1 MRIPLTIQKFNPE
14 QDPAPYSRT
23 YFVEAPKGMTL
34 LGALL
39 KLKEEVDGTLTFRAS
54 CRAAICG
61 SCIMQVNGIQKLACA
76 LSLRD
81 EMERHGKITVAPMA
95 NMPVIKDLAVR
106 MEPFWDKLRA
116 VTPYVIPGP
125 DAAPSGALRALPET
139 MHNADGCIM
148 CGACLSACTS
158 HEVSPTFLG
167 PAALAK
173 AYRVQVDPRDSTHSS
188 RLSALQE
195 PGGIWDCVRCN
206 FCVQVCP
213 KDVQPM
219 EQIIRLRRMSLSA
232 GFTQTVAARHIT
244 QFVKIV
250 SHEGRLNEAQLPFR
264 MTWTSPGALLR
275 ILPLGLRMLLHG
287 KIPFPFK
294 PAHRTI
300 QAIFKRRQAVQSAA
314 HIPKGETE

>member
-1 MRIPLTIQKFNPE
+1 MRVQITLQKFNPE
-14 QDPAPYSRT
+14 QDQAPYHRT
-23 YFVEAPKGMTL
+23 YAVEAPRGMTL

-54 CRAAICG
+54 CRASICG

-76 LSLRD
+76 VSLREELD
-81 EMERHGKITVAPMA
+81 RHGKIVVAPMA
-95 NMPVIKDLAVR
+95 NMPILKDLAVQ
-106 MEPFWDKLRA
+106 MEPFWQKLRA
-116 VTPYVIPGP
+116 VTPYVVPGLEVLP
-125 DAAPSGALRALPET
+125 PHRLKGLPEA
-139 MHNADGCIM
+139 MHNADGCIL

-173 AYRVQVDPRDSTHSS
+173 AYRVQVDPRDTTHAA
-188 RLSALQE
+188 RLSALQG

-206 FCVQVCP
+206 LCVQVCP

-232 GFTQTVAARHIT
+232 GFTQSVAARHIT
-244 QFVKIV
+244 QFAKIV
-250 SHEGRLNEAQLPFR
+250 GDEGRLNEAQLPFR
-264 MTWTSPGALLR
+264 MTQTSPRALLR

-287 KIPFPFK
+287 KIPFPFR

-300 QAIFKRRQAVQSAA
+300 QAMFKRRRAVQSASHPA
-314 HIPKGETE
+314 GENG

>member
-1 MRIPLTIQKFNPE
+1 
-14 QDPAPYSRT
+14 
-23 YFVEAPKGMTL
+23 MTL

-39 KLKEEVDGTLTFRAS
+39 RLKEEVDGTLTFRAS

-61 SCIMQVNGIQKLACA
+61 SCLMQVNGIQKLACT

-81 EMERHGKITVAPMA
+81 EVERHGKIVVAPMP
-95 NMPVIKDLAVR
+95 NMPVIKDLVVR
-106 MEPFWDKLRA
+106 MESFWQKLRA
-116 VTPYVIPGP
+116 VTPYILEGP
-125 DAAPSGALRALPET
+125 EATPTSTLQSLHET

-158 HEVSPTFLG
+158 YEVSPGFLG

-173 AYRVQVDPRDSTHSS
+173 AYRIQADPRDATRPA
-188 RLSALQE
+188 RLLALQG

-219 EQIIRLRRMSLSA
+219 EQIVRLRRMSLA
-232 GFTQTVAARHIT
+232 AALTQSVAARHIT

-250 SHEGRLNEAQLPFR
+250 AHEGRLNEARLPLQ
-264 MTWTSPGALLR
+264 MTWRTPRLLLR
-275 ILPLGLRMLLHG
+275 MIPLGLRMLLHG
-287 KIPFPFK
+287 KVPFPFK
-294 PAHRTI
+294 SPHRMV
-300 QAIFKRRQAVQSAA
+300 QALFGRRGRQ
-314 HIPKGETE
+314 HETVPSEERR